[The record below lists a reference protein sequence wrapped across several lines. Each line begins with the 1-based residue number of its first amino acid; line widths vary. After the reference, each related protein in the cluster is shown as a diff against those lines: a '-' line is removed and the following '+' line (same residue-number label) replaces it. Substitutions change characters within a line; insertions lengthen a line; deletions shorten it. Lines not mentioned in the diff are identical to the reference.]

1 MEERFKT
8 EENNTAKERLKRAVK
23 DSVFTD
29 LFAQKKYLIQL
40 YRCLHPEDKETQ
52 ESDITIVTLQN
63 VITDSLY
70 NDLGFLVGKR
80 LVVLVEAQSTW
91 SPNIVVRALMYLMKT
106 YNDYFTKNETDLYAS
121 TKIELPCPELYVV
134 YTGDKKNVP
143 ESLSLSAEFFAEQEP
158 MIDAKVCILRDGK
171 QGDILSQYV
180 AFTKVCKDQVAL
192 YGRSQKAV
200 EEIIKIC
207 LTTDI
212 LAEYMKS
219 REKEVKDIMF
229 TLYDEEEIL
238 RRHDNTV
245 AKAAEQRGIQIGISQ
260 GISQGINQGI
270 SQGISQGIITSLK
283 NLLANTSMTISQAM
297 DALGIEKSE
306 RGKYEEMMA

>member
-1 MEERFKT
+1 MEERFTT
-8 EENNTAKERLKRAVK
+8 EENNSIKAKLKRTVK

-40 YRCLHPEDKETQ
+40 YRSLHPEDHETKEV
-52 ESDITIVTLQN
+52 DITIVTLQN

-70 NDLGFLVGKR
+70 NDLGFLVGNR

-106 YNDYFTKNETDLYAS
+106 YNDYFTERATDLYA
-121 TKIELPCPELYVV
+121 TAKIELPCPELYVV
-134 YTGDKKNVP
+134 YTGEKKDVP
-143 ESLSLSAEFFAEQEP
+143 QSLSLASEFFANG
-158 MIDAKVCILRDGK
+158 DAMVDARVRILRDGR

-180 AFTKVCKDQVAL
+180 AFTKVCKEQAAL
-192 YGRSQKAV
+192 HGRTQKAV
-200 EEIIKIC
+200 EEIVRIC

-212 LAEYMKS
+212 LADYMKS

-238 RRHDNTV
+238 RRHDKTV
-245 AKAAEQRGIQIGISQ
+245 EQRGINKGIR
-260 GISQGINQGI
+260 QGI

-283 NLLANTSMTISQAM
+283 NLLANTGMTVTQAM
-297 DALGIEKSE
+297 DALGIEQGE
-306 RGKYEEMMA
+306 RGKYEAMMA